1 MENQESRIV
10 KAKNIEEAIE
20 VAMHELDAARD
31 ELEVAIL
38 DRGKPG
44 FLGLGSE
51 MARIQVRKL
60 TESEAGQA
68 SAMESV
74 STLLR
79 HMRVSAVST
88 LVNAHDQ
95 ESGGPTI
102 DIEGEDSGLLIGRK
116 GETLRAMQFVVNLIV
131 NKNRQSRLRVLLDV
145 EQYRDRKH
153 TALGEMAK
161 RVADRVASTSRPITL
176 EPMAPDERRAVHIAL
191 ADHPTV
197 TTESTG
203 LGTERRVSINPKL

>member
-1 MENQESRIV
+1 M
-10 KAKNIEEAIE
+10 
-20 VAMHELDAARD
+20 AMHELDAARD
-31 ELEVAIL
+31 ELEVVIL
-38 DRGKPG
+38 NRGKPG

-60 TESEAGQA
+60 TESEAGQV

-79 HMRVSAVST
+79 HMKVSALPT

-131 NKNRQSRLRVLLDV
+131 NKNRESRLRVLLDV

-153 TALGEMAK
+153 AALGEMAK
-161 RVADRVASTSRPITL
+161 RVAGRVSATSRPVTL
-176 EPMAPDERRAVHIAL
+176 EPMPPDERRAVHIAL
-191 ADHPTV
+191 VDHPTV

-203 LGTERRVSINPKL
+203 LGTERRISINPKL